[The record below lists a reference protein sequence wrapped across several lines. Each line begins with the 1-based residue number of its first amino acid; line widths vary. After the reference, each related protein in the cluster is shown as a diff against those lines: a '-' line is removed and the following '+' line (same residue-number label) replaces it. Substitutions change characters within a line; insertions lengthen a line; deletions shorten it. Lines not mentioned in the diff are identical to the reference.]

1 MYELISVI
9 LVLQL
14 MLYVRMTFSWSA
26 KIFNFIPKGLAL
38 FLALMLLA
46 NPASA
51 SAETKPQPAE
61 ATPQPAA
68 ATNIIPLLPAEE
80 FKRQEEW
87 RNAITTKPQPKKG
100 CFTAKFPSLE
110 WQEIPCVN
118 GPKYPMPPRSGI
130 VPETVGN
137 GDDIA
142 AQAPSGIISSA
153 IGSFDTLTNV
163 TSESGPIGNAGASLP
178 DTYTLQIN
186 TDFFPTTVCSASPN
200 PGGCNGWEQFV
211 FENNPSAHRAFIQ
224 YWLINFDT
232 TCPANF
238 QPFPVGGGHTDCVQL
253 TNLSGAVPTP
263 PVPVTNLGQV
273 TLTGAASAGADS
285 ITMTIG
291 GTAFSRVGDNSVNAS
306 SGWRIAEFNIFGD
319 GGNNKGGGTA
329 TFNNNASLVTRIRIN
344 SGSNAAPICVAQGFT
359 GEKNNLSFGP
369 SAPVGSQPG
378 PALIFTESTAGGAP
392 ANCAASTSVGD
403 THLTTLSG
411 LLYDFQATGDFEL
424 LETKS
429 GFVVQN
435 RQVSGA
441 PNWPNASVNSAI
453 AAQLGKTKVAVCL
466 APQRV
471 VVDGKP
477 LPLRQ
482 GQVELLTDG
491 TQISFRGNSYL
502 LRGASGDW
510 VKANVNTNYID
521 VSVGL
526 GRWPI
531 EAQGLLVN
539 AKSDPNQV
547 ATREGTVLNIP
558 FSFEEFYHR
567 YGESWRV
574 KPAESMLNVCGEA
587 KESGLPAKPFYAKDL
602 DPQIAKRV
610 EAICREAGVKGP
622 LLDACMIDVAFT
634 GKESA
639 ARIHARTR
647 QPVAVGVI
655 K

>member
-1 MYELISVI
+1 MTSS
-9 LVLQL
+9 LQ
-14 MLYVRMTFSWSA
+14 A
-26 KIFNFIPKGLAL
+26 KLFNFIPKGLAL
-38 FLALMLLA
+38 FFVLMPLA

-51 SAETKPQPAE
+51 AGKAK
-61 ATPQPAA
+61 PQPAA
-68 ATNIIPLLPAEE
+68 ATNISPRLSAEE

-87 RNAITTKPQPKKG
+87 RNAISKKPKPKKG
-100 CFTAKFPSLE
+100 CFTAKYPSLE
-110 WQEIPCVN
+110 WKEIPCVN

-130 VPETVGN
+130 VPETIGN
-137 GDDIA
+137 GDDVA
-142 AQAPSGIISSA
+142 AQAPSGVISSA

-163 TSESGPIGNAGASLP
+163 TSESGPIANAGASHP

-186 TDFFPTTVCSASPN
+186 TDFFQTTVCNASPN
-200 PGGCNGWEQFV
+200 TGCRGWEQFV
-211 FENNPSAHRAFIQ
+211 FENNPSNHRAYIQ
-224 YWLINFDT
+224 YWLTNFDA

-238 QPFPVGGGHTDCVQL
+238 QTFPLGGGHNHCVQL
-253 TNLSGAVPTP
+253 SNLSGAVPTTA
-263 PVPVTNLGQV
+263 VPVTNLGQV

-291 GTAFSRVGDNSVNAS
+291 GTAFSRAGDNSVNAS

-319 GGNNKGGGTA
+319 GGDNNGVGGTA
-329 TFNNNASLVTRIRIN
+329 TFNNNASLVTRTRIN
-344 SGSNAAPICVAQGFT
+344 YGGSAGPICVAQGFT
-359 GEKNNLSFGP
+359 AEMNNLSFGP

-378 PALIFTESTAGGAP
+378 PAIIFTEGTAGGVP

-441 PNWPNASVNSAI
+441 PTWPNASVNSAI

-471 VVDGKP
+471 VVDGKV

-482 GQVELLTDG
+482 GKVELLADG
-491 TQISFRGNSYL
+491 TQISLRGNSYL
-502 LRGASGDW
+502 IRGASGDW
-510 VKANVNTNYID
+510 VKADVNTSYIN
-521 VSVGL
+521 VRVGL

-547 ATREGTVLNIP
+547 ATREGTVLKIP

-587 KESGLPAKPFYAKDL
+587 KEEGLPAKPFYAKDL
-602 DPQIAKRV
+602 NPQIAKRV
-610 EAICREAGVKGP
+610 KAICNGAGIKRGP

-634 GKESA
+634 GKKSA

-655 K
+655 R